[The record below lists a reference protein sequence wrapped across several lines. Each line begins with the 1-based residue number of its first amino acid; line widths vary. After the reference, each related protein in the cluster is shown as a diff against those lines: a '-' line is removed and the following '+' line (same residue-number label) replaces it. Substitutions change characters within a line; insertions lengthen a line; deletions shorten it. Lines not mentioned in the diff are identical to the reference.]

1 MHHIPLLSEQF
12 KLFHNK
18 MLELIYI
25 DGILTFN
32 GIEYI
37 ISNLEVSSENIVY
50 ATIQNDIY
58 LSVIALVGNE
68 TIINGVL
75 QTSAQMI
82 IDTLSSNGQS

>member
-1 MHHIPLLSEQF
+1 
-12 KLFHNK
+12 

-25 DGILTFN
+25 DGILVFN
-32 GIEYI
+32 GIEYT
-37 ISNLEVSSENIVY
+37 ISNLEISSENVVY

-58 LSVIALVGNE
+58 LSVIALVANE

>member
-1 MHHIPLLSEQF
+1 
-12 KLFHNK
+12 

-25 DGILTFN
+25 DGILVFN
-32 GIEYI
+32 GIEYT
-37 ISNLEVSSENIVY
+37 ISNLEISSENVVY

-58 LSVIALVGNE
+58 LSVIALVANE

-82 IDTLSSNGQS
+82 IDALSSNGQS